1 MLNEIKCLNSN
12 ITYLHMK
19 KINTSQSKRTSFLIW
34 LMFLG
39 GVLISMPVKAQ
50 STVSEL
56 QQLINDVPANGTKVL
71 DLGGKTYQQADLLEI
86 TGGRNIT
93 LKNGTLLRNNFYSPG
108 TFVHVMDSY
117 LTLESVVVDGNEKNK
132 DTRGPLI
139 SLISSELTVKAGTI
153 IKNNDIIGKVT
164 AGGVK
169 VDGSSSFV
177 MTGGEIYGCYDYD
190 MGQVYVAKGGQF
202 TMTGGT
208 IRSVCTEGNATIGG
222 SAKITS
228 YFRLNGEYHL
238 MLSSALENVIPIWR
252 ILAKEGA
259 IAVTAAAGYTLT
271 TADVA
276 KFKDYQNTWSFDLK
290 DGNIICTKQSST
302 VNSEDEL
309 QKRIDAAPIGSIGSP
324 TSISIGN
331 VEITKG
337 ITINGKYITLTGG
350 NIIGNIN
357 DAWISL
363 EGGGLNIDQIKITN
377 KGSYGGLPIYVD
389 GGRLI
394 INNSLIDGGE
404 GGGISA
410 GFQPGSI
417 EINQGTIR
425 GAIVNLNSS
434 ITFNSGSATA
444 ILSTIPV
451 RLSGSVQISDEIS
464 CQVILTSA
472 PQYKLKFSLT
482 QGNIV
487 ASGGDGFVLA
497 ERYLSMFESIDTDYK
512 MVWKNNQIL
521 YEKIGGGTSSVI
533 ETEDD
538 LQKALDAASP
548 GTVSTPT
555 IIPIKNVT
563 LTKPLTIDGK
573 YITFNGGSLISSN
586 SSAKINIK
594 KGGLILDNIAVSA
607 GWSSSGK
614 FITVS
619 SNGTLVIRST
629 ATISS
634 NSKDLNLI
642 YIEAGS
648 TLRNEGIITG
658 CISSGGILYLT
669 NGTVH
674 GQVSSSGLFYLSGTV
689 KIDTGVYLSGS
700 ALITM
705 TSAPKY
711 LLKILT
717 DGESSTVIVK
727 GGSGFVLSQ
736 SYLDK
741 FVCVTENWQFI
752 WSNNQILVVKIQST
766 NYKVT
771 WNILSGVTVKPES
784 GYNATSIVK
793 GSDFKFTIVFPSDK
807 KVIVKQGSIVIT
819 PDVNGVYT
827 LYNIQADILLTIT
840 LVDKIRYTVT
850 LPSQTGFEIKAVE
863 GYDASSV
870 MEGADF
876 KFSIKPKTGYEQNV
890 VRVFVNNALITAG
903 SGSVYTIINVQ
914 ANLIVKIEVT
924 PPTIEELFYI
934 VWNAE
939 EGATLIPESGY
950 DKNKVKPGEDFKF
963 HIVSDALHK
972 GWEIQVRVNGVLL
985 SPDIWGIY
993 TLSNIRSD
1001 KNIVITLSEVFSVTF
1016 VKPKE
1021 DVKMIAE
1028 TGYNPDRVLVG
1039 NNFKFRL
1046 ESRYKTDQL
1055 QVRANGELLLP
1066 INSVYTIYDIHENK
1080 TITVIVN
1087 TSVGNEDIHSAG
1099 IEIAIRGYKL
1109 CIKHPEMRNKPLY
1122 ITSFNG
1128 SIVKTNL
1135 LNGTYTE
1142 IDVPAKGTY
1151 IIFFEGFSQKI
1162 VIK

>member
-1 MLNEIKCLNSN
+1 
-12 ITYLHMK
+12 MK
-19 KINTSQSKRTSFLIW
+19 KINTSQSKLTSFLIW

-71 DLGGKTYQQADLLEI
+71 DLGGKTYEQAAMLEI

-93 LKNGTLLRNNFYSPG
+93 LKNGTLLRYNFYEPG
-108 TFVHVMDSY
+108 TFVRVTDSQ
-117 LTLESVVVDGNEKNK
+117 LTLESFVIDGNKKNK
-132 DTRGPLI
+132 NVVGPLV
-139 SLISSELTVKAGTI
+139 SLANSELTVKAGTVI
-153 IKNNDIIGKVT
+153 TNNDITGQVK
-164 AGGVK
+164 AGGVMVGK
-169 VDGSSSFV
+169 TSSFV
-177 MTGGEIYGCYDYD
+177 MTGGEIGGCYDTGW
-190 MGQVYVAKGGQF
+190 GQVYVAPGGKF

-208 IRSVCTEGNATIGG
+208 IRSVCTESNVTIGG
-222 SAKITS
+222 AANITS
-228 YFRLNGEYHL
+228 YFRLYGEYNL
-238 MLSSALENVIPIWR
+238 MISSALENVIPVR
-252 ILAKEGA
+252 RGGAKEGTVA
-259 IAVTAAAGYTLT
+259 AVATGGYTLT
-271 TADVA
+271 ANDAA
-276 KFKDYQNTWSFDLK
+276 KFKDYDKRWQFGLQ
-290 DGNIICTKQSST
+290 DGNIIFTEQSST

-309 QKRIDAAPIGSIGSP
+309 QKRIDAAPIGSTGSP

-350 NIIGNIN
+350 NIIGNSN
-357 DAWISL
+357 DTWISL

-377 KGSYGGLPIYVD
+377 KGSYDGLPIYVD

-394 INNSLIDGGE
+394 INNSSIDGG
-404 GGGISA
+404 ITA
-410 GFQPGSI
+410 GFQPGYI
-417 EINQGTIR
+417 EINQGIIR
-425 GAIVNLNSS
+425 GGIGNLNSS
-434 ITFNSGSATA
+434 LTFNSGSATA
-444 ILSTIPV
+444 IFSSIPV
-451 RLSGSVQISDEIS
+451 KLSGNVQISGEIWS
-464 CQVILTSA
+464 EVILTSA
-472 PQYKLKFSLT
+472 PQYKLKILLP
-482 QGNIV
+482 QGNIA
-487 ASGGDGFVLA
+487 ASGGDGFVLE

-521 YEKIGGGTSSVI
+521 YEKIGGGTPSVI

-548 GTVSTPT
+548 GTASTPT

-594 KGGLILDNIAVSA
+594 KGGLILDNISVSA

-669 NGTVH
+669 SGTIH

-689 KIDTGVYLSGS
+689 KIDIGVYLSGS
-700 ALITM
+700 AVITM
-705 TSAPKY
+705 TSTPKY
-711 LLKILT
+711 LLQILT
-717 DGESSTVIVK
+717 DGESSTVVVK

-771 WNILSGVTVKPES
+771 WNIPSGVTIKPES

-793 GSDFKFTIVFPSDK
+793 GGDFKFTIVFPSDK

-827 LYNIQADILLTIT
+827 IYNIQADILLTIT

-850 LPSQTGFEIKAVE
+850 LPSQTGFEIKAVD

-876 KFSIKPKTGYEQNV
+876 KFSIKPKTGYEQHI

-1021 DVKMIAE
+1021 DVTMIAE

-1055 QVRANGELLLP
+1055 QVRANGELLIP

-1135 LNGTYTE
+1135 LNGIYTE

>member
-1 MLNEIKCLNSN
+1 MINE
-12 ITYLHMK
+12 
-19 KINTSQSKRTSFLIW
+19 
-34 LMFLG
+34 
-39 GVLISMPVKAQ
+39 VPV
-50 STVSEL
+50 
-56 QQLINDVPANGTKVL
+56 NGTEVL
-71 DLGGKTYQQADLLEI
+71 DLGGKTYQQADILEI

-93 LKNGTLLRNNFYSPG
+93 LKNGTLLRNSYYSPG
-108 TFVHVMDSY
+108 KFVHVADSY
-117 LTLESVVVDGNEKNK
+117 LTLESFTIDGNEKNK
-132 DTRGPLI
+132 NTRGPLI
-139 SLISSELTVKAGTI
+139 SLISSELTVKTGTV
-153 IKNNDIIGKVT
+153 IKNNDITSQVT
-164 AGGVK
+164 AGAVM
-169 VDGSSSFV
+169 VDGSSSFI
-177 MTGGEIYGCYDYD
+177 MTGGEIGGCYDYN

-228 YFRLNGEYHL
+228 YFRLNGEYYL
-238 MLSSALENVIPIWR
+238 LLSAALENTIPVWR
-252 ILAKEGA
+252 VLAQEGTIAA
-259 IAVTAAAGYTLT
+259 IATNGYNLTAN
-271 TADVA
+271 DVA
-276 KFKDYQNTWSFDLK
+276 KFKDYQNNWSFGLQN
-290 DGNIICTKQSST
+290 GNIIFTEQTST

-309 QKRIDAAPIGSIGSP
+309 QKKIDAAPVGSTGSP
-324 TSISIGN
+324 TSISVGN
-331 VEITKG
+331 VEIRKG
-337 ITINGKYITLTGG
+337 VTINGKYITLTGG
-350 NIIGNIN
+350 NIIGNSN
-357 DAWISL
+357 NAWISL
-363 EGGGLNIDQIKITN
+363 KGGGLNLDQIKITN
-377 KGSYGGLPIYVD
+377 KGSYNGSPIYVD

-394 INNSLIDGGE
+394 INNSAIDGE
-404 GGGISA
+404 LCQGGAINVSS
-410 GFQPGSI
+410 QSGSII
-417 EINQGTIR
+417 EINQGTIK
-425 GAIVNLNSS
+425 GIISNMDASL
-434 ITFNSGSATA
+434 TFNSGSAT
-444 ILSTIPV
+444 TIFSKVPV
-451 RLSGSVQISDEIS
+451 RLSGNVQIYGGVT

-482 QGNIV
+482 QGNIA
-487 ASGGDGFVLA
+487 ASGGNGFVLA
-497 ERYLSMFESIDTDYK
+497 ERYLSMFESLDEDFK
-512 MVWKNNQIL
+512 LVWKNNQIL
-521 YEKIGGGTSSVI
+521 LEKIGGETPSVI

-548 GTVSTPT
+548 GTESTPT

-594 KGGLILDNIAVSA
+594 KGGLILDNISVSA

-669 NGTVH
+669 NGTIH

-727 GGSGFVLSQ
+727 GGSEFVLSQ
-736 SYLDK
+736 SYLNK

-752 WSNNQILVVKIQST
+752 WSNNQISVIKIQST

-771 WNILSGVTVKPES
+771 WNVPSGVTVKPES
-784 GYNATSIVK
+784 GYDATSIIK
-793 GSDFKFTIVFPSDK
+793 GGDFKFSIVFPSNK
-807 KVIVKQGSIVIT
+807 KVIVKQGTIVLT
-819 PDVNGVYT
+819 PDANGVYT
-827 LYNIQADILLTIT
+827 LSNIQVDILLTIT
-840 LVDKIRYTVT
+840 LEDKIRYTIT
-850 LPSQTGFEIKAVE
+850 LPSQTGFEIKAVD

-876 KFSIKPKTGYEQNV
+876 KFSIKPKTGYEQHI
-890 VRVFVNNALITAG
+890 VRVFVNNILITPV

-914 ANLIVKIEVT
+914 DSLIVKIEVT
-924 PPTIEELFYI
+924 PPTVEELFYI
-934 VWNAE
+934 IWNAE
-939 EGATLIPESGY
+939 KGATLIPESGY
-950 DKNKVKPGEDFKF
+950 DKNKVKLGDDFKF
-963 HIVSDALHK
+963 HIVLDALHK
-972 GWEIQVRVNGVLL
+972 DWETQVWVDGILL

-1001 KNIVITLSEVFSVTF
+1001 KNIEITLSEIFSISF
-1016 VKPKE
+1016 AKPKE
-1021 DVKMIAE
+1021 DIKMIAE
-1028 TGYNPDRVLVG
+1028 TGYNPDRVLIG

-1055 QVRANGELLLP
+1055 QVRANGELLVP
-1066 INSVYTIYDIHENK
+1066 INSVYTIYNIHENK

-1087 TSVGNEDIHSAG
+1087 TSVGNEDINSAVMD
-1099 IEIAIRGYKL
+1099 ITIRGFKL
-1109 CIKHPEMRNKPLY
+1109 CIKHPEMNNKPLY
-1122 ITSFNG
+1122 IVSFNG
-1128 SIVKTNL
+1128 SIVKTSL

-1151 IIFFEGFSQKI
+1151 IIFFEGFSKKI
-1162 VIK
+1162 IVK

>member
-1 MLNEIKCLNSN
+1 
-12 ITYLHMK
+12 MK

-34 LMFLG
+34 LVFLG

-71 DLGGKTYQQADLLEI
+71 DLGGKTYEQAAMLEI

-93 LKNGTLLRNNFYSPG
+93 LKNGTLLRYYFYSAG
-108 TFVHVMDSY
+108 TFVSVTDSQ
-117 LTLESVVVDGNEKNK
+117 LTLESFAIDGNKENKNVG
-132 DTRGPLI
+132 GPLVY
-139 SLISSELTVKAGTI
+139 LANSELTVKAGTVI
-153 IKNNDIIGKVT
+153 TNNDITGQVK
-164 AGGVK
+164 AGGVM
-169 VDGSSSFV
+169 VGGTSSFV
-177 MTGGEIYGCYDYD
+177 MTGGEIGGCYDYGW
-190 MGQVYVAKGGQF
+190 GQVYVAPGGKF

-208 IRSVCTEGNATIGG
+208 IRSVCTESNVTIGG
-222 SAKITS
+222 AANITS
-228 YFRLNGEYHL
+228 YFRLYGEYNL
-238 MLSSALENVIPIWR
+238 MISSALENVIPVR
-252 ILAKEGA
+252 RGGATEGT
-259 IAVTAAAGYTLT
+259 IAAVATGGYTLT
-271 TADVA
+271 ANDVT
-276 KFKDYQNTWSFDLK
+276 KFKDYDKRWQFGLQ
-290 DGNIICTKQSST
+290 DGNIIFTEQSSI

-324 TSISIGN
+324 TSISVGN

-337 ITINGKYITLTGG
+337 VTINGKYITLTGG
-350 NIIGNIN
+350 NIIGNSN
-357 DAWISL
+357 NAWISL
-363 EGGGLNIDQIKITN
+363 KGGGLNLDQIKITN
-377 KGSYGGLPIYVD
+377 KGAYNGSPIYVD

-394 INNSLIDGGE
+394 INNSSIDGELCQVGA
-404 GGGISA
+404 INVSS
-410 GFQPGSI
+410 QSGSII
-417 EINQGTIR
+417 EINQGTIK
-425 GAIVNLNSS
+425 GIISNMDASL
-434 ITFNSGSATA
+434 TFNSGSASS
-444 ILSTIPV
+444 IFSKVPV
-451 RLSGSVQISDEIS
+451 WLSGNVQIYGGVT

-482 QGNIV
+482 QGNIA
-487 ASGGDGFVLA
+487 ASGGNGFVLT
-497 ERYLSMFESIDTDYK
+497 ERYLSMFESLDEDYQL
-512 MVWKNNQIL
+512 VWKNNQIL
-521 YEKIGGGTSSVI
+521 YEKIGGGTPSVI

-548 GTVSTPT
+548 GTASTPT

-573 YITFNGGSLISSN
+573 YITFNGGSLVSSN

-594 KGGLILDNIAVSA
+594 KGGLILDNISVSA

-619 SNGTLVIRST
+619 GNGTLVIRST

-669 NGTVH
+669 SGTIH

-689 KIDTGVYLSGS
+689 KIDIGVYLSGS
-700 ALITM
+700 AVITM
-705 TSAPKY
+705 TSVPKY
-711 LLKILT
+711 LLQILT
-717 DGESSTVIVK
+717 DGESSTVVVK

-752 WSNNQILVVKIQST
+752 WSNNKILVVKIQST

-771 WNILSGVTVKPES
+771 WNIPSGVTVKPES
-784 GYNATSIVK
+784 GYDATSIVK
-793 GSDFKFTIVFPSDK
+793 GGDFKFTIVFPSDK
-807 KVIVKQGSIVIT
+807 KVIVKQGSIVIA

-850 LPSQTGFEIKAVE
+850 LPSQTGFEIKAVD

-876 KFSIKPKTGYEQNV
+876 KFSIKPKTGYEQHI

-939 EGATLIPESGY
+939 EGATLIPEPGY

-1028 TGYNPDRVLVG
+1028 TGYNPDRVLAG

-1055 QVRANGELLLP
+1055 QVRANGELLMP

>member
-1 MLNEIKCLNSN
+1 
-12 ITYLHMK
+12 MK

-71 DLGGKTYQQADLLEI
+71 DLGGKTYEQAAMLEI

-93 LKNGTLLRNNFYSPG
+93 LKNGTLLRYNFYEPG
-108 TFVHVMDSY
+108 TFVRVTDSQ
-117 LTLESVVVDGNEKNK
+117 LTLESFVIDGNKKNK
-132 DTRGPLI
+132 NVVGPLV
-139 SLISSELTVKAGTI
+139 SLANSELTVKAGTVI
-153 IKNNDIIGKVT
+153 TNNDITGQVK
-164 AGGVK
+164 AGGVMVGK
-169 VDGSSSFV
+169 TSSFV
-177 MTGGEIYGCYDYD
+177 MTGGEIGGCYDTGW
-190 MGQVYVAKGGQF
+190 GQVYVAPGGKF

-208 IRSVCTEGNATIGG
+208 IRSVCTESNVTIGG
-222 SAKITS
+222 AANITS
-228 YFRLNGEYHL
+228 YFRLYGEYNL
-238 MLSSALENVIPIWR
+238 MISSALENVIPVR
-252 ILAKEGA
+252 RGGAKEGTVA
-259 IAVTAAAGYTLT
+259 AVATGGYTLT
-271 TADVA
+271 ANDAA
-276 KFKDYQNTWSFDLK
+276 KFKDYDKRWQFGLQ
-290 DGNIICTKQSST
+290 DGNIIFTEQSST

-309 QKRIDAAPIGSIGSP
+309 QKRIDAAPIGSTGSP

-350 NIIGNIN
+350 NIIGNSN
-357 DAWISL
+357 DTWISL

-377 KGSYGGLPIYVD
+377 KGSYDGLPIYVD

-394 INNSLIDGGE
+394 INNSSIDGG
-404 GGGISA
+404 ITA
-410 GFQPGSI
+410 GFQPGYI
-417 EINQGTIR
+417 EINQGIIR
-425 GAIVNLNSS
+425 GGIGNLNSS
-434 ITFNSGSATA
+434 LTFNSGSATA
-444 ILSTIPV
+444 IFSSIPV
-451 RLSGSVQISDEIS
+451 KLSGNVQISGEIWS
-464 CQVILTSA
+464 EVILTSA
-472 PQYKLKFSLT
+472 PQYKLKILLP
-482 QGNIV
+482 QGNIA
-487 ASGGDGFVLA
+487 ASGGDGFVLE

-521 YEKIGGGTSSVI
+521 YEKIGGETPSVI

-548 GTVSTPT
+548 GTESTPT

-669 NGTVH
+669 SGTIH

-689 KIDTGVYLSGS
+689 KIDIGVYLSGS
-700 ALITM
+700 AVITM
-705 TSAPKY
+705 TSVPKY
-711 LLKILT
+711 LLQILT
-717 DGESSTVIVK
+717 DGESSTVVVK

-771 WNILSGVTVKPES
+771 WNIPSGVTVKPES

-793 GSDFKFTIVFPSDK
+793 GGDFKFTIVFPSDK

-827 LYNIQADILLTIT
+827 IYNIQADILLTIT

-850 LPSQTGFEIKAVE
+850 LPSQTGFEIKAVD

-876 KFSIKPKTGYEQNV
+876 KFSIKPKTGYEQHI
-890 VRVFVNNALITAG
+890 VRVFVNNALITVG

-914 ANLIVKIEVT
+914 ANLVVKIEVT

-1021 DVKMIAE
+1021 DVTMIAE

-1055 QVRANGELLLP
+1055 QVRANGELLIP

-1135 LNGTYTE
+1135 LNGIYTE

>member
-1 MLNEIKCLNSN
+1 
-12 ITYLHMK
+12 MK
-19 KINTSQSKRTSFLIW
+19 KINTSQSKLTSFLIW

-56 QQLINDVPANGTKVL
+56 QQLINDVPAKGTKVL
-71 DLGGKTYQQADLLEI
+71 DLGGRTYQQADLLEI

-93 LKNGTLLRNNFYSPG
+93 LKNGTLLRYNFYDPG
-108 TFVHVMDSY
+108 TFVRVTDSQ
-117 LTLESVVVDGNEKNK
+117 LTLESFTIDGNEKNRN
-132 DTRGPLI
+132 TRGPLI
-139 SLISSELTVKAGTI
+139 SLISSELTVKAGTVI
-153 IKNNDIIGKVT
+153 TNNETTSQVT
-164 AGGVK
+164 AGGVMI
-169 VDGSSSFV
+169 DGSSSFI
-177 MTGGEIYGCYDYD
+177 MTGGEIDGCYDYD
-190 MGQVYVAKGGQF
+190 MGQVYVAPGGKF
-202 TMTGGT
+202 TMTGGI
-208 IRSVCTEGNATIGG
+208 IRSVCTESNATIGG

-228 YFRLNGEYHL
+228 YFRLYGECHL
-238 MLSSALENVIPIWR
+238 MLSSALENIIPVWR
-252 ILAKEGA
+252 AAWDGT
-259 IAVTAAAGYTLT
+259 IAATAANGYTLT
-271 TADVA
+271 TGDVA
-276 KFKDYQNTWSFDLK
+276 KFKDYQNKWSFDLQ
-290 DGNIICTKQSST
+290 DGNIIFTGKSST

-309 QKRIDAAPIGSIGSP
+309 QKRIDAAPIGSISSL
-324 TSISIGN
+324 TSISVGN

-337 ITINGKYITLTGG
+337 VTINGKYITLTGG
-350 NIIGNIN
+350 NIIGNSN
-357 DAWISL
+357 NAWISL
-363 EGGGLNIDQIKITN
+363 KGGGLNLDQIKITN
-377 KGSYGGLPIYVD
+377 KGAYNGSPIYVD
-389 GGRLI
+389 RGRLI
-394 INNSLIDGGE
+394 INNSSIDGE
-404 GGGISA
+404 LCYGGAINVSS
-410 GFQPGSI
+410 QSGSII
-417 EINQGTIR
+417 EINQGTIK
-425 GAIVNLNSS
+425 GIISNMDASL
-434 ITFNSGSATA
+434 TFNSGSASS
-444 ILSTIPV
+444 IFSKVPV
-451 RLSGSVQISDEIS
+451 WLSGSVQIYGGVT
-464 CQVILTSA
+464 CQVILISA

-482 QGNIV
+482 QGNIA
-487 ASGGDGFVLA
+487 ASGGNGFVLA
-497 ERYLSMFESIDTDYK
+497 ERYLSMFESLDEDYQL
-512 MVWKNNQIL
+512 VWKNNQIL
-521 YEKIGGGTSSVI
+521 YEKIGGGTPSVI

-548 GTVSTPT
+548 GTASTPT

-573 YITFNGGSLISSN
+573 YVTFNGGSLTSSN

-594 KGGLILDNIAVSA
+594 KGGLILDNITVSA

-642 YIEAGS
+642 YIEPGS

-669 NGTVH
+669 NGTIH

-689 KIDTGVYLSGS
+689 KIDIGVYLSGS
-700 ALITM
+700 AVITM

-711 LLKILT
+711 LLQILT
-717 DGESSTVIVK
+717 DGESSTVVVK

-736 SYLDK
+736 SYLNL

-752 WSNNQILVVKIQST
+752 WSNNQISVVKIQST

-771 WNILSGVTVKPES
+771 WNIPSGVTVKPES

-793 GSDFKFTIVFPSDK
+793 GGDFKFTIVFPSNK
-807 KVIVKQGSIVIT
+807 KVIVKQGSVVIT
-819 PDVNGVYT
+819 PDANGVYT
-827 LYNIQADILLTIT
+827 LSNIQADILLTIT

-850 LPSQTGFEIKAVE
+850 LPSQTGFEIKAVD

-876 KFSIKPKTGYEQNV
+876 KFSIKPKTGYEQYI

-914 ANLIVKIEVT
+914 ANLTVRIEVT
-924 PPTIEELFYI
+924 PPTVEELFYI

-972 GWEIQVRVNGVLL
+972 GWEIQVKVNGVLL

-1021 DVKMIAE
+1021 DVKMVAE
-1028 TGYNPDRVLVG
+1028 TGYNPDRVLAG

-1055 QVRANGELLLP
+1055 QVRVNGELLRP

-1128 SIVKTNL
+1128 SIVKTSL
-1135 LNGTYTE
+1135 LNGIYTE

>member
-1 MLNEIKCLNSN
+1 
-12 ITYLHMK
+12 MK

-56 QQLINDVPANGTKVL
+56 QQLINEVPANGTKVL

-222 SAKITS
+222 SAKI
-228 YFRLNGEYHL
+228 
-238 MLSSALENVIPIWR
+238 SSALENVIPIWR

-290 DGNIICTKQSST
+290 DGNIICIKQSST

-793 GSDFKFTIVFPSDK
+793 GGDFKFTIVFPSDK

-876 KFSIKPKTGYEQNV
+876 KFSIKPKTGYEQHV

-1055 QVRANGELLLP
+1055 QVRANGELLMP

-1087 TSVGNEDIHSAG
+1087 TSVGNEDMHSAG

>member
-1 MLNEIKCLNSN
+1 
-12 ITYLHMK
+12 MK

-71 DLGGKTYQQADLLEI
+71 DLGGRTYQQADRLEI

-108 TFVHVMDSY
+108 TFVYVSNSQ
-117 LTLESVVVDGNEKNK
+117 LTLESFLIDGNEKNK
-132 DTRGPLI
+132 NTTGPLV
-139 SLISSELTVKAGTI
+139 SLGNSVLTVKAGTVI
-153 IKNNDIIGKVT
+153 TNNDITSKVK
-164 AGGVK
+164 AGGVMI
-169 VDGSSSFV
+169 DGTSSFV
-177 MTGGEIYGCYDYD
+177 MTGGEIDGCYDYD
-190 MGQVYVAKGGQF
+190 MGQVYVAPGGKF
-202 TMTGGT
+202 TMTGGI
-208 IRSVCTEGNATIGG
+208 IRSVCTESNATIGG

-228 YFRLNGEYHL
+228 YFRLYGECHL
-238 MLSSALENVIPIWR
+238 MLSSALENIIPVWR
-252 ILAKEGA
+252 AAWDGT
-259 IAVTAAAGYTLT
+259 IAATAANGYTLT
-271 TADVA
+271 TGDVA
-276 KFKDYQNTWSFDLK
+276 KFKDYQNKWSFDLQ
-290 DGNIICTKQSST
+290 DGNIIFTGKSST

-324 TSISIGN
+324 TSISVGN

-337 ITINGKYITLTGG
+337 ITMNGKYITLTGG
-350 NIIGNIN
+350 NIVGNSN
-357 DAWISL
+357 NAWISL
-363 EGGGLNIDQIKITN
+363 KGGGLNLDQIKITN
-377 KGSYGGLPIYVD
+377 KGAYNGSPIYVD

-394 INNSLIDGGE
+394 INNSSIDGE
-404 GGGISA
+404 LCQGGAINVSS
-410 GFQPGSI
+410 QSGSII
-417 EINQGTIR
+417 EINQGTIK
-425 GAIVNLNSS
+425 GIISNMDASL
-434 ITFNSGSATA
+434 TFNSGSASS
-444 ILSTIPV
+444 IFSKVPV
-451 RLSGSVQISDEIS
+451 WLSGSVQIYGGVT

-482 QGNIV
+482 QGNIA
-487 ASGGDGFVLA
+487 ASGGNGFVLA
-497 ERYLSMFESIDTDYK
+497 ERYLSMFESLDEDYK
-512 MVWKNNQIL
+512 LVWKNNQVL
-521 YEKIGGGTSSVI
+521 FEKIGGETPSVI

-538 LQKALDAASP
+538 LQKALDAASS
-548 GTVSTPT
+548 GTESTPT

-669 NGTVH
+669 SGTIH

-689 KIDTGVYLSGS
+689 KIDIGVYLSGS
-700 ALITM
+700 AVITM
-705 TSAPKY
+705 TSTPKY
-711 LLKILT
+711 LLQILT
-717 DGESSTVIVK
+717 DGESSTVVVK

-771 WNILSGVTVKPES
+771 WNIPSGVTIKPES

-793 GSDFKFTIVFPSDK
+793 GGDFKFTIVFPSDK

-827 LYNIQADILLTIT
+827 IYNIQADILLTIT

-850 LPSQTGFEIKAVE
+850 LPSQTGFEIKAVD

-876 KFSIKPKTGYEQNV
+876 KFSIKPKTGYEQHI

-1028 TGYNPDRVLVG
+1028 TGYNPDRVLAG

-1055 QVRANGELLLP
+1055 QVRANGELLMP

-1135 LNGTYTE
+1135 LNGIYTE

>member
-1 MLNEIKCLNSN
+1 M
-12 ITYLHMK
+12 
-19 KINTSQSKRTSFLIW
+19 
-34 LMFLG
+34 
-39 GVLISMPVKAQ
+39 
-50 STVSEL
+50 
-56 QQLINDVPANGTKVL
+56 
-71 DLGGKTYQQADLLEI
+71 
-86 TGGRNIT
+86 
-93 LKNGTLLRNNFYSPG
+93 
-108 TFVHVMDSY
+108 
-117 LTLESVVVDGNEKNK
+117 
-132 DTRGPLI
+132 
-139 SLISSELTVKAGTI
+139 
-153 IKNNDIIGKVT
+153 
-164 AGGVK
+164 
-169 VDGSSSFV
+169 VDGSSSFI
-177 MTGGEIYGCYDYD
+177 MTGGEIGGCYDYN

-252 ILAKEGA
+252 ILAKEGTIAA
-259 IAVTAAAGYTLT
+259 IATNGYTLT
-271 TADVA
+271 TGDVA

-290 DGNIICTKQSST
+290 EGNIICTEQSST

-324 TSISIGN
+324 TSISVGN

-337 ITINGKYITLTGG
+337 ITMNGKYITLTGG
-350 NIIGNIN
+350 NIIGNSN
-357 DAWISL
+357 NAWISL
-363 EGGGLNIDQIKITN
+363 KGGGLNLDQIKITN
-377 KGSYGGLPIYVD
+377 KGAYNGSPIYVD

-394 INNSLIDGGE
+394 INNSSIDGELCQVGA
-404 GGGISA
+404 INVSS
-410 GFQPGSI
+410 QSGSII
-417 EINQGTIR
+417 EINQGTIK
-425 GAIVNLNSS
+425 GIISNMDASL
-434 ITFNSGSATA
+434 TFNSGSAT
-444 ILSTIPV
+444 TIFSKVPV
-451 RLSGSVQISDEIS
+451 RLSGNVQISGGIS
-464 CQVILTSA
+464 CEVILTSA
-472 PQYKLKFSLT
+472 PQYKLKFLLT
-482 QGNIV
+482 QGNIA
-487 ASGGDGFVLA
+487 ASGGNGFVLA
-497 ERYLSMFESIDTDYK
+497 ERYLSMFESLDEDYQL
-512 MVWKNNQIL
+512 VWKNNQIL
-521 YEKIGGGTSSVI
+521 YEKIGGGTPSVI

-548 GTVSTPT
+548 GTASTPT

-784 GYNATSIVK
+784 GYNATSIIK
-793 GSDFKFTIVFPSDK
+793 GGDFKFTIVFPSDK

-876 KFSIKPKTGYEQNV
+876 KFSIKPKTGYEQHV

-1055 QVRANGELLLP
+1055 QVRANGELLMP

>member
-1 MLNEIKCLNSN
+1 
-12 ITYLHMK
+12 MK

-108 TFVHVMDSY
+108 KFVHVADSY
-117 LTLESVVVDGNEKNK
+117 LTLESFTIDGNEKNK
-132 DTRGPLI
+132 NTRGPLI
-139 SLISSELTVKAGTI
+139 SLISSELTVKSGTV
-153 IKNNDIIGKVT
+153 IKNNDITSQVT
-164 AGGVK
+164 AGAVM
-169 VDGSSSFV
+169 VDGSSSFI
-177 MTGGEIYGCYDYD
+177 MTGGEIGGCYDYN

-252 ILAKEGA
+252 ILAKEGTIAA
-259 IAVTAAAGYTLT
+259 IATNGYTLT
-271 TADVA
+271 TGDVA

-290 DGNIICTKQSST
+290 EGNIICTEQSST

-324 TSISIGN
+324 TSISVGN

-337 ITINGKYITLTGG
+337 ITMNGKYITLTGG
-350 NIIGNIN
+350 NIIGNSN
-357 DAWISL
+357 NAWISL
-363 EGGGLNIDQIKITN
+363 KGGGLNLDQIKITN
-377 KGSYGGLPIYVD
+377 KGAYNGSPIYVD

-394 INNSLIDGGE
+394 INNSSIDGELCQVGA
-404 GGGISA
+404 INVSS
-410 GFQPGSI
+410 QSGSII
-417 EINQGTIR
+417 EINQGTIK
-425 GAIVNLNSS
+425 GIISNMDASL
-434 ITFNSGSATA
+434 TFNSGSAT
-444 ILSTIPV
+444 TIFSKVPV
-451 RLSGSVQISDEIS
+451 RLSGNVQISGGIS
-464 CQVILTSA
+464 CEVILTSA
-472 PQYKLKFSLT
+472 PQYKLKFLLT
-482 QGNIV
+482 QGNIA
-487 ASGGDGFVLA
+487 ASGGNGFVLA
-497 ERYLSMFESIDTDYK
+497 ERYLSMFESLDEDYQL
-512 MVWKNNQIL
+512 VWKNNQIL
-521 YEKIGGGTSSVI
+521 YEKIGGGTPSVI

-548 GTVSTPT
+548 GTASTPT

-669 NGTVH
+669 NGTIH

-689 KIDTGVYLSGS
+689 KIDIGVYLSGS
-700 ALITM
+700 GVITM
-705 TSAPKY
+705 TSVPKY
-711 LLKILT
+711 LLQILT
-717 DGESSTVIVK
+717 DGESSTVVVK

-771 WNILSGVTVKPES
+771 WNIPSGVTVKPES

-793 GSDFKFTIVFPSDK
+793 GGDFKFTIVFPFDK

-827 LYNIQADILLTIT
+827 LSNIQADILLTIT

-850 LPSQTGFEIKAVE
+850 LPSQTGFEIKAVD
-863 GYDASSV
+863 GYDASYV

-876 KFSIKPKTGYEQNV
+876 KFSIKPKTGYEQHI

-914 ANLIVKIEVT
+914 ANLVVKIEVT

-1021 DVKMIAE
+1021 DVTMIAE

-1055 QVRANGELLLP
+1055 QVRANGELLIP

-1135 LNGTYTE
+1135 LNGIYTE

>member
-1 MLNEIKCLNSN
+1 
-12 ITYLHMK
+12 MK
-19 KINTSQSKRTSFLIW
+19 NINTSHSKLTSFLIW
-34 LMFLG
+34 LVFLG
-39 GVLISMPVKAQ
+39 GVLLSIPVKAQ
-50 STVSEL
+50 ITVSEL
-56 QQLINDVPANGTKVL
+56 QQLINEVPVNGTEVL
-71 DLGGKTYQQADLLEI
+71 DLGGKTYQQADILEI

-93 LKNGTLLRNNFYSPG
+93 LKNGTLLRNSYYSPG
-108 TFVHVMDSY
+108 KFVHVADSY
-117 LTLESVVVDGNEKNK
+117 LTLESFTIDGNEKNK
-132 DTRGPLI
+132 NTRGPLI
-139 SLISSELTVKAGTI
+139 SLISSELTVKTGTV
-153 IKNNDIIGKVT
+153 IKNNDITSQVT
-164 AGGVK
+164 AGAVM
-169 VDGSSSFV
+169 VDGSSSFI
-177 MTGGEIYGCYDYD
+177 MTGGEIGGCYDYN

-228 YFRLNGEYHL
+228 YFRLNGEYYL
-238 MLSSALENVIPIWR
+238 LLSAALENTIPVWR
-252 ILAKEGA
+252 VLAQEGTIAA
-259 IAVTAAAGYTLT
+259 IATNGYNLT
-271 TADVA
+271 TNDVA
-276 KFKDYQNTWSFDLK
+276 KFKDYQNNWSFGLQN
-290 DGNIICTKQSST
+290 GNIIFTEQTST

-309 QKRIDAAPIGSIGSP
+309 QKKIDAAPVGSTGSP
-324 TSISIGN
+324 TSISVGN
-331 VEITKG
+331 VEIRKG
-337 ITINGKYITLTGG
+337 VTINGKYITLTGG
-350 NIIGNIN
+350 NIIGNSN
-357 DAWISL
+357 NAWISL
-363 EGGGLNIDQIKITN
+363 KGGGLNLDQIKITN
-377 KGSYGGLPIYVD
+377 KGSYNGSPIYVD

-394 INNSLIDGGE
+394 INNSAIDGE
-404 GGGISA
+404 LCQGGAINVSS
-410 GFQPGSI
+410 QSGSII
-417 EINQGTIR
+417 EINQGTIK
-425 GAIVNLNSS
+425 GIISNMDASL
-434 ITFNSGSATA
+434 TFNSGSAT
-444 ILSTIPV
+444 TIFSKVPV
-451 RLSGSVQISDEIS
+451 RLSGNVQIYGGVT

-482 QGNIV
+482 QGNIA
-487 ASGGDGFVLA
+487 ASGGNGFVLA
-497 ERYLSMFESIDTDYK
+497 ERYLSMFESLDEDFK
-512 MVWKNNQIL
+512 LVWKNNQIL
-521 YEKIGGGTSSVI
+521 LEKIGGETPSVI
-533 ETEDD
+533 KTEDD

-548 GTVSTPT
+548 GTESTPT

-594 KGGLILDNIAVSA
+594 KGGLILDNISVSA

-669 NGTVH
+669 NGTIH

-727 GGSGFVLSQ
+727 GGSEFVLSQ
-736 SYLDK
+736 SYLNK

-752 WSNNQILVVKIQST
+752 WSNNQISVIKIQST

-771 WNILSGVTVKPES
+771 WNVPSGVTVKPES
-784 GYNATSIVK
+784 GYDATSIIK
-793 GSDFKFTIVFPSDK
+793 GGDFKFSIVFPSNK
-807 KVIVKQGSIVIT
+807 KVIVKQGTIVLT
-819 PDVNGVYT
+819 PDANGVYT
-827 LYNIQADILLTIT
+827 LSNIQVDILLTIT
-840 LVDKIRYTVT
+840 LEDKIRYTIT
-850 LPSQTGFEIKAVE
+850 LPSQTGFEIKAVD

-876 KFSIKPKTGYEQNV
+876 KFSIKPKTGYEQHI
-890 VRVFVNNALITAG
+890 VRVFVNNILITPV

-914 ANLIVKIEVT
+914 DNLIVKIEVT
-924 PPTIEELFYI
+924 PPTVEELFYI
-934 VWNAE
+934 IWNAE
-939 EGATLIPESGY
+939 KGATLIPESGY
-950 DKNKVKPGEDFKF
+950 DKNKVKLGDDFKF
-963 HIVSDALHK
+963 HIVLDALHK
-972 GWEIQVRVNGVLL
+972 DWETQVWVDGILL

-1001 KNIVITLSEVFSVTF
+1001 KNIEITLSEIFSISF
-1016 VKPKE
+1016 AKPKE
-1021 DVKMIAE
+1021 DIKMIAE
-1028 TGYNPDRVLVG
+1028 TGYNPDRVLIG

-1055 QVRANGELLLP
+1055 QVRANGELLVP
-1066 INSVYTIYDIHENK
+1066 INSVYTIYNIHENK

-1087 TSVGNEDIHSAG
+1087 TSVGNEDINSAVMD
-1099 IEIAIRGYKL
+1099 ITIRSFKL
-1109 CIKHPEMRNKPLY
+1109 CIKHPEMNNKPLY
-1122 ITSFNG
+1122 IASFNG
-1128 SIVKTNL
+1128 SIVKTSL

-1151 IIFFEGFSQKI
+1151 IIFFEGFSKKI
-1162 VIK
+1162 IVK

>member
-1 MLNEIKCLNSN
+1 
-12 ITYLHMK
+12 MK
-19 KINTSQSKRTSFLIW
+19 KINISQSKLTSFLIW
-34 LMFLG
+34 LVFLG
-39 GVLISMPVKAQ
+39 GVLISISAKAQ
-50 STVSEL
+50 NSVSEL
-56 QQLINDVPANGTKVL
+56 QQMINEVPAKGTKVL
-71 DLGGKTYQQADLLEI
+71 DLGGKTYQQADMLEI

-93 LKNGTLLRNNFYSPG
+93 LKNGTLLRNNYYSPG
-108 TFVHVMDSY
+108 KFVHVADSY
-117 LTLESVVVDGNEKNK
+117 LTLESFTIDGNEKNRN
-132 DTRGPLI
+132 TRGPLI

-153 IKNNDIIGKVT
+153 ITNNDITSQVT
-164 AGGVK
+164 AGGVM

-177 MTGGEIYGCYDYD
+177 MTGGEIGGCYDYD

-252 ILAKEGA
+252 ILAKEGT
-259 IAVTAAAGYTLT
+259 IAATATNGYTLT
-271 TADVA
+271 TGDVA
-276 KFKDYQNTWSFDLK
+276 KLKDYKEYWSFDLQN
-290 DGNIICTKQSST
+290 GNIICTEQSST
-302 VNSEDEL
+302 VNSEDDL
-309 QKRIDAAPIGSIGSP
+309 QKKIDAAPIGSIGSP
-324 TSISIGN
+324 TSISVGN

-337 ITINGKYITLTGG
+337 VTINGKYITLTGG
-350 NIIGNIN
+350 NIQGNSN
-357 DAWISL
+357 NAWISL
-363 EGGGLNIDQIKITN
+363 KGGGLNLDQIKITN
-377 KGSYGGLPIYVD
+377 KGAYNGSPIYVD

-394 INNSLIDGGE
+394 INNSSIDGE
-404 GGGISA
+404 LCQGGAIDVSS
-410 GFQPGSI
+410 QSGSI
-417 EINQGTIR
+417 IEITQGTIK
-425 GAIVNLNSS
+425 GIISNMDASL
-434 ITFNSGSATA
+434 TFNSGSASS
-444 ILSTIPV
+444 IFSKVPV
-451 RLSGSVQISDEIS
+451 SLSGNVQIYGGVT

-482 QGNIV
+482 QGNIA
-487 ASGGDGFVLA
+487 ASGGNGFVLT
-497 ERYLSMFESIDTDYK
+497 ERYLSMFESLDEDYQL
-512 MVWKNNQIL
+512 VWKNNQIL
-521 YEKIGGGTSSVI
+521 YEKIGGGTPSII

-548 GTVSTPT
+548 GTESTPT

-573 YITFNGGSLISSN
+573 YITFNGGSLVSSN

-594 KGGLILDNIAVSA
+594 KGGLILDNISVSA

-648 TLRNEGIITG
+648 TMRNEGIITG
-658 CISSGGILYLT
+658 SISNGGILYLT
-669 NGTVH
+669 SGTIH
-674 GQVSSSGLFYLSGTV
+674 GQVSSSGLFYLSGNV
-689 KIDTGVYLSGS
+689 KIETGVYLSGS

-711 LLKILT
+711 ILKILT
-717 DGESSTVIVK
+717 DGELSTVVVE

-736 SYLDK
+736 SYLNK

-752 WSNNQILVVKIQST
+752 WSNNQISVIRIQST

-771 WNILSGVTVKPES
+771 WDIPSGVTVKPES

-793 GSDFKFTIVFPSDK
+793 GDDFKFSIVFPSDK
-807 KVIVKQGSIVIT
+807 KVIVKHGTIVIT
-819 PDVNGVYT
+819 PDANGVYT
-827 LYNIQADILLTIT
+827 LSKIQADILLTIT
-840 LVDKIRYTVT
+840 LVDKIRYMVT
-850 LPSQTGFEIKAVE
+850 LPSHVGFDIKAVD

-870 MEGADF
+870 IEGADF
-876 KFSIKPKTGYEQNV
+876 KFSIKPKTGYEQYI
-890 VRVFVNNALITAG
+890 VRVFVNNMLITPG

-924 PPTIEELFYI
+924 PPTVEELFYI
-934 VWNAE
+934 IWNVE
-939 EGATLIPESGY
+939 EGATLIPEFGY
-950 DKNKVKPGEDFKF
+950 DKIKVKPGDDFKF
-963 HIVSDALHK
+963 HIVLDALHT
-972 GWEIQVRVNGVLL
+972 GWEIQVWVDGILL

-1001 KNIVITLSEVFSVTF
+1001 KNIEITLSEVFSITF

-1021 DVKMIAE
+1021 DVKMVTE
-1028 TGYNPDRVLVG
+1028 TGYNPDRVLAG

-1046 ESRYKTDQL
+1046 KSNYQTDQL
-1055 QVRANGELLLP
+1055 QVRVNGELLMP

-1087 TSVGNEDIHSAG
+1087 TSVGNEYINSAV
-1099 IEIAIRGYKL
+1099 IDIAIRGFKL
-1109 CIKHPEMRNKPLY
+1109 CIKHPEMNNKPLY
-1122 ITSFNG
+1122 IASFNG
-1128 SIVKTNL
+1128 SIVKTSL

-1142 IDVPAKGTY
+1142 IDVTAKGTY
-1151 IIFFEGFSQKI
+1151 IIFFEGYNQKI